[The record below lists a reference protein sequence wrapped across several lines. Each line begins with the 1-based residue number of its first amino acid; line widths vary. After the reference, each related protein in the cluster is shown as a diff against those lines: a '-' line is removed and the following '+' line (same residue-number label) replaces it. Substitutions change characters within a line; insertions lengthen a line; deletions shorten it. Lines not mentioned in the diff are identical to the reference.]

1 MARQYRTGSIRDELF
16 RSGQEARALGNVATE
31 IAGDLRDLANKEL
44 ELAKAELSEQVAKAV
59 RAVITAVLA
68 GIFAFLMLA
77 FLAVSAMFA
86 LTEFVELEQWASAL
100 IVTGGLLL
108 LALIFGL
115 IALMSVR
122 NMQVG
127 PVRTIKS
134 LRETINWG
142 RAQMRWRGRS
152 PSSGNP

>member
-1 MARQYRTGSIRDELF
+1 MARQYRTGSLRDELH
-16 RSGQEARALGNVATE
+16 RAGQEARALGNVATE
-31 IAGDLRDLANKEL
+31 IANDLRDLANKEL

-59 RAVITAVLA
+59 RTVITAFLA
-68 GIFAFLMLA
+68 AIFGFLMLA

-86 LTEFVELEQWASAL
+86 LTELLEFEMWASAL

-108 LALIFGL
+108 LAVLFGL
-115 IALMSVR
+115 IALMGARS
-122 NMQVG
+122 MQVG

-142 RAQMRWRGRS
+142 RAQMKWRGKS